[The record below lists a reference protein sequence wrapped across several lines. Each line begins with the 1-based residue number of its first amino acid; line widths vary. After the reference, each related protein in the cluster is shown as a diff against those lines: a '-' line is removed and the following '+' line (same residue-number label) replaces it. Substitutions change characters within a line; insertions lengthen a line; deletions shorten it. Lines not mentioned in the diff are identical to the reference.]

1 MSYVDREMGYFTGNE
16 LKVSANLSKRRVI
29 LTGRWVE
36 MSYFDR
42 EMGHFTARC
51 VIEMGHFDREMG
63 GLL

>member
-1 MSYVDREMGYFTGNE
+1 
-16 LKVSANLSKRRVI
+16 
-29 LTGRWVE
+29 

-63 GLL
+63 GDERWVILPEMCHRDGPF